1 MNIDL
6 TDKAAIITG
15 ASSGM
20 GAATARLMA
29 RAGARVAITGRNR
42 DRLDAVRDEIAA
54 GGGEAV
60 VIPADLAEVAAAGQ
74 IVDAA
79 VDGLGAIDYLIHS
92 AGLYGPAPIEDATLE
107 SFELQWA
114 VNVRAPFLLTQLALP
129 HTRDGGAIVFISS
142 TVARAGF
149 PGCAAYTA
157 TKGAIES
164 MARALAAELAPRI
177 RVNVIAP
184 GFVLT
189 PMVTSQIDANP
200 DMEGWLVDSTPLGF
214 VGQAE
219 DIAGGV
225 AFLCSDASAYTHG
238 TTLVID
244 GGWSA
249 RARG

>member
-29 RAGARVAITGRNR
+29 RAGARVAITGRDR
-42 DRLDAVRDEIAA
+42 ERLDAVRDEIAA
-54 GGGEAV
+54 AGGEAV
-60 VIPADLAEVAAAGQ
+60 VIPADLADVASAKQ
-74 IVDAA
+74 IIDAT
-79 VDGLGAIDYLIHS
+79 VERFGAIDHLVHS

-114 VNVRAPFLLTQLALP
+114 VNVRAPYLLTQLALP
-129 HTRDGGAIVFISS
+129 RMRDGGAIVFISS

-214 VGQAE
+214 VGQAD

-225 AFLCSDASAYTHG
+225 AFLCSSASAYTHG
-238 TTLVID
+238 STLVID

>member
-29 RAGARVAITGRNR
+29 RAGARVAITGRDR
-42 DRLDAVRDEIAA
+42 ERLDAVRDEIAA
-54 GGGEAV
+54 AGGEAV
-60 VIPADLAEVAAAGQ
+60 VIAADLAEVAAAGQ

-79 VDGLGAIDYLIHS
+79 VEGLGAIDYLVHS
-92 AGLYGPAPIEDATLE
+92 AGHYGPAPIEDATLE

-114 VNVRAPFLLTQLALP
+114 VNVRAPYLLTQLALP
-129 HTRDGGAIVFISS
+129 HMRDGGAIVFISS

-164 MARALAAELAPRI
+164 MARALAAELAPHI

-225 AFLCSDASAYTHG
+225 AFLCSNSSAYTHG